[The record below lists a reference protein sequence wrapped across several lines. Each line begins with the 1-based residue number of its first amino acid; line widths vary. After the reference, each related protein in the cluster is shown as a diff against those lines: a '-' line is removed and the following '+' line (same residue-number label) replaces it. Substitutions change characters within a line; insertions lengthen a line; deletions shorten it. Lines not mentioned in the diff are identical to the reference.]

1 MATAAVWVAGAAAP
15 PRTPQTWFLDQQGRE
30 SGAPDSTVQV
40 MSAEGKDDMAE
51 GKRQLEAERAKQAR
65 DVTAAFFRGVCREVH
80 AARSVDEEEPPNVA
94 QAGASPPLSPKK
106 APTAS
111 LVSVLRNAGPSIPAA
126 SAPGGGGS
134 ESGEGKRVSFDT
146 NIHSVVARHSKGIP
160 RTVLIDDVAHSGLW

>member
-1 MATAAVWVAGAAAP
+1 
-15 PRTPQTWFLDQQGRE
+15 
-30 SGAPDSTVQV
+30 
-40 MSAEGKDDMAE
+40 MSEGKDDMAE

-80 AARSVDEEEPPNVA
+80 AARSVDEEPPNVA

-126 SAPGGGGS
+126 SAPGGGGG
-134 ESGEGKRVSFDT
+134 ESGEGKRVSFNT
-146 NIHSVVARHSKGIP
+146 NIMDAQKPKKRSPRHHHHGTSRMWRSQATTCPSSSSSKC
-160 RTVLIDDVAHSGLW
+160 